1 MAMVAK
7 TAPYPRES
15 WRARLSIAGILP
27 RHGDFRRSE
36 PSMASLRR
44 DWHKF
49 AGFGGLD
56 CSTIKEKEKHED
68 SNDPNFIDFIVGVNS
83 GRAGSSG
90 EETRRRRRWRES
102 SPEGARVH

>member
-27 RHGDFRRSE
+27 RRGAFRRSE
-36 PSMASLRR
+36 P

-49 AGFGGLD
+49 AGLSTLN

-68 SNDPNFIDFIVGVNS
+68 SNDPNFIDFVVGVNS
-83 GRAGSSG
+83 GRAGSPG
-90 EETRRRRRWRES
+90 EETWRRRGREA
-102 SPEGARVH
+102 SPEGARGH